1 MKKIILAGG
10 SGFIGKALQAHLK
23 SEGYQLV
30 SLTRS
35 PKHTNDVR
43 WDGKTLGDWAAHLEG
58 AFALINLAG
67 KSINCRHTEQNKK
80 AILATRVQTT
90 QVLGAAI
97 AAATIPP
104 RVWMNASA
112 AGIYPHDA
120 LQPLSEDDQTFG
132 SDFIADVALQWEKT
146 FRESYTPQ
154 TRKIALRTTLVFG
167 DDGGAFIPLK
177 KLSQVG
183 LGGKQ
188 GSGKQKVSWIH
199 RKDYVKALSF
209 LLSHDE
215 LSGPIN
221 LCVPQPTDNQ
231 TMMAALR
238 KAVKMPIG
246 LPQPTWL
253 LKIGA
258 QLIGTPPELILH
270 GMNVIPKRLVEANF
284 TYEFPTLAVAFD
296 DLVK

>member
-10 SGFIGKALQAHLK
+10 SGFIGKALHTHLK
-23 SEGYQLV
+23 SKGYQLIV
-30 SLTRS
+30 LTRS
-35 PKHTNDVR
+35 PKHPDDVL
-43 WDGKTLGDWAAHLEG
+43 WDGKTLGDWTAHIEG

-67 KSINCRHTEQNKK
+67 KSINCRHTEENKK
-80 AILATRVQTT
+80 AILATRLETT
-90 QVLGAAI
+90 QVLGNAI
-97 AAATIPP
+97 AAATHPP
-104 RVWMNASA
+104 QVWMNASA

-120 LQPLSEDDQTFG
+120 TQPLSEYDLQYGT
-132 SDFIADVALQWEKT
+132 DFVAEVAIAWEKT
-146 FRESYTPQ
+146 FHEINTPH

-209 LLSHDE
+209 LLEHEE

-221 LCVPQPTDNQ
+221 LCAPQPTDNQ
-231 TMMAALR
+231 TLMAALR

-246 LPQPTWL
+246 IPQPAWL
-253 LKIGA
+253 LRIGA

-270 GMNVIPKRLVEANF
+270 GMNVIPTRLVEANF
-284 TYEFPTLAVAFD
+284 TYEFPSLALAFD
-296 DLVK
+296 DLVR